1 VHFPVEFRLVKGDDV
16 WLSPMYGRDCAV
28 LSVHQYRDMPR
39 EDYFQKAEALLR
51 RHGGRPHWGK
61 LHTLGAAELAP
72 LYPRWEDFQRVRR
85 ALDPAGTFLNPH
97 LRRLFGA

>member
-1 VHFPVEFRLVKGDDV
+1 MLPTPHTLRRAVALAGLWLAVAPAAASADSLVFLKGDDI

-51 RHGGRPHWGK
+51 R
-61 LHTLGAAELAP
+61 
-72 LYPRWEDFQRVRR
+72 
-85 ALDPAGTFLNPH
+85 PAG
-97 LRRLFGA
+97 RRSVSTCPCW